1 MDNSSTNLTIISTG
15 NPHESHEVHDS
26 HPYPILFIF
35 MSCTIGAIVRQLM
48 KGWPIP
54 YTVVLIVLGLCFGA
68 ISGALPE
75 LQKYTTMASQDPHL
89 ILTTFLPVLLFESAF
104 AMDVHIFYK
113 MFWQVVLLAVF
124 GLAVATALSGVMAKM
139 VFVDYQWTW
148 FEALLFGSIVSATD
162 PVAVVALLN
171 DLGTSKQLSTIIE
184 GESLLN
190 DGMAIVLYKIFFNL
204 AFSSMTATEIGLYF
218 PRVALGGF
226 FFGLVAGRVTV
237 FWLQHVFNDAMV
249 EITITLAST
258 YLTFYIGEEVL
269 GISGVIAVVM
279 LGIQINALKT
289 SISPEV
295 EVFLHRFWEMLA
307 YLANTLIFI
316 MVGVVIMEKALNSLN
331 EYDLFL
337 LVVDYFGI
345 TVIRGLVMMTFS
357 PILMRIGYGLSWQS
371 AVVAAWGGLRGA
383 VGLALALQ
391 VYIDHPLIGG
401 KVLAHTAGIVMCTLL
416 VNATTMKKLLEK
428 LGMSDISDAKKIA
441 MANAVRQVQE
451 SNQRTL
457 TMLKA
462 DRFLADADWDMA
474 ERDCEMHNPYMDVEG
489 EYDEE
494 TPLLVRL
501 STCPNCE
508 SSVPNEPS
516 PKEFAEMTND
526 GRVRL
531 IKALKVSYWKQFEH
545 GMLSREAVQ
554 ALINLAD
561 TAMDEEEGFI
571 EMDDLQPYWR
581 VPPYLQKVKDKLE
594 QLKQTKPTERI
605 PPPNNKIL
613 SFMYDVAAHV
623 VFDVVINTL
632 IMINMVPIILE
643 LASDDDAPYMNTL
656 NIINYVYCTIYIA
669 EATWKALAFR
679 RYYFKDY
686 WNLLDLFIVALSI
699 IDIVIDQAADKATG
713 SFSPAILRVAKV
725 FRVLRMGRLLRLF
738 KTLLPKLI
746 DAVNNI
752 INRQLSFGYDVG
764 KGYIIAEEEI
774 IKLIDHMVVDKRI
787 ARDLKQRSEKNRLDV
802 VKSLGML
809 QREHPGIA
817 ISVKTR
823 QAIRTILNNARD
835 VIHELKGGGLLDE
848 AEAGKLES
856 IVEVKMKRQLSA
868 PASLTPQKP
877 MELLRNVVWLEGM
890 PPEAVDFITSAARIK
905 LFDVGDTITRQGEE
919 VTGIYLIVSGM
930 VKMIGVSVSRKS
942 YMDGEEPEVGE
953 MIVTTDYISAGNMI
967 GEMGLLTSSR
977 RNSSCTCESAVQAYY
992 ITADDMKEA
1001 MRRYPELVDRLWRV
1015 CGVRIAV
1022 PLLLEVPNYYSWTK
1036 DKIRIMCEHSFIAT
1050 LPRGPNTVFRA
1061 NEQMKE
1067 AVLIQ
1072 GKVTDLDSREIYEGP
1087 CVLPRTYR
1095 AFKLHYDTDEPKIL
1109 IIARSHESA
1118 MPDDPEDNP
1127 SALDLVGLHAGPWGR
1142 DRSNSRERS
1151 YSNPTDVFGGT
1162 EATFR
1167 GKRRVTLAGRLTTGL
1182 DEGYRRLDP
1191 LPDRLQG
1198 RKIVVSP
1205 KPAID
1210 DDKAC

>member
-1 MDNSSTNLTIISTG
+1 
-15 NPHESHEVHDS
+15 
-26 HPYPILFIF
+26 
-35 MSCTIGAIVRQLM
+35 
-48 KGWPIP
+48 
-54 YTVVLIVLGLCFGA
+54 
-68 ISGALPE
+68 
-75 LQKYTTMASQDPHL
+75 
-89 ILTTFLPVLLFESAF
+89 
-104 AMDVHIFYK
+104 MDVHIFYK

-139 VFVDYQWTW
+139 VFVYYHWTW

-237 FWLQHVFNDAMV
+237 FWLQHVFNDALV
-249 EITITLAST
+249 EISITLASA

-316 MVGVVIMEKALNSLN
+316 MVGVVIMEKALNSLD

-337 LVVDYFGI
+337 LVVGYFGI
-345 TVIRGLVMMTFS
+345 SVIRGLVMMGFS
-357 PILMRIGYGLSWQS
+357 PILMRIGYGLSWQN
-371 AVVAAWGGLRGA
+371 AVVTAWGGLRGA

-391 VYIDHPLIGG
+391 VYIDQPLIGG
-401 KVLAHTAGIVMCTLL
+401 KVLAHTAGIVMFTLL

-428 LGMSDISDAKKIA
+428 LGMSDISDSKKIS
-441 MANAVRQVQE
+441 MANAVRQIQE

-474 ERDCEMHNPYMDVEG
+474 ERDCEIHNPYMELEEG
-489 EYDEE
+489 EHAEE
-494 TPLLVRL
+494 TPLLLRL

-516 PKEFAEMTND
+516 PKEFAEMAND

-554 ALINLAD
+554 SLINLAD
-561 TAMDEEEGFI
+561 TAMDEEESFI
-571 EMDDLQPYWR
+571 EMDDLLPYWR
-581 VPPYLQKVKDKLE
+581 VPPILQKVKDKLE
-594 QLKQTKPTERI
+594 QLKHQKPAERI
-605 PPPNNKIL
+605 PPPTNKVL
-613 SFMYDVAAHV
+613 SLMYTVAAHV
-623 VFDVVINTL
+623 SFDIAMNSL
-632 IMINMVPIILE
+632 IIINMVPIILE

-656 NIINYVYCTIYIA
+656 NTINYVYCTVYVT
-669 EATWKALAFR
+669 EAIWKAMAFR
-679 RYYFKDY
+679 RFYFKDY
-686 WNLLDLFIVALSI
+686 WNLLDLFIVILSV
-699 IDIVIDQAADKATG
+699 IDIVIDLSVDRATG
-713 SFSPAILRVAKV
+713 GFSPSILKVAKV
-725 FRVLRMGRLLRLF
+725 FRVLRMGRVLRLF
-738 KTLLPKLI
+738 KTLLPKVI
-746 DAVNNI
+746 DFVNNI

-764 KGYIIAEEEI
+764 KGYIIAEEEV

-787 ARDLKQRSEKNRLDV
+787 ARDLKQRSEQNRLNV
-802 VKSLGML
+802 VRSLGML
-809 QREHPGIA
+809 QRAHPGIA

-848 AEAGKLES
+848 AEAAKLES

-868 PASLTPQKP
+868 PASLAPQKP
-877 MELLRNVVWLEGM
+877 LELLRNVVWLEGM
-890 PPEAVDFITSAARIK
+890 PAEAADFLQSAARIK
-905 LFDVGDTITRQGEE
+905 LFDAGDTITRQGEN

-930 VKMIGVSVSRKS
+930 VKMIGVSVAKKIFAE
-942 YMDGEEPEVGE
+942 DEEQEVGE
-953 MIVTTDYISAGNMI
+953 MIVTTDYISAGNLI
-967 GEMGLLTSSR
+967 GEMGILTSAK
-977 RNSSCTCESAVQAYY
+977 RNSSCTCESEVQAFFV
-992 ITADDMKEA
+992 TKEDMVEA
-1001 MRRYPELVDRLWRV
+1001 MNRFPNLENSLWRV
-1015 CGVRIAV
+1015 CGVRMAV
-1022 PLLLEVPNYYSWTK
+1022 PLLLEVPTYYNWTK
-1036 DKIRIMCEHSFIAT
+1036 DKIRIMCERSHIAS
-1050 LPRGPNTVFRA
+1050 LPKPPNVVFKIKDH
-1061 NEQMKE
+1061 MKE

-1072 GKVTDLDSREIYEGP
+1072 GKVTEADTEIIYEAP
-1087 CVLPRTYR
+1087 CVLPKIHRV
-1095 AFKLHYDTDEPKIL
+1095 FKLHFEAEEPKIL
-1109 IIARSHESA
+1109 VITRSHESA

-1127 SALDLVGLHAGPWGR
+1127 SVLDFVGIHARGR
-1142 DRSNSRERS
+1142 EAWDKRDTFQTVD
-1151 YSNPTDVFGGT
+1151 PGT
-1162 EATFR
+1162 ETTYR
-1167 GKRRVTLAGRLTTGL
+1167 GGRKSMVFSNRA
-1182 DEGYRRLDP
+1182 EESHRKLDP
-1191 LPDRLQG
+1191 IPDRVHG
-1198 RKIVVSP
+1198 RRIVVSP
-1205 KPAID
+1205 KTD
-1210 DDKAC
+1210 EDKGC

>member
-1 MDNSSTNLTIISTG
+1 MNFYNSTIS
-15 NPHESHEVHDS
+15 NEVHDS
-26 HPYPILFIF
+26 KPYAILFIF
-35 MSCTIGAIVRQLM
+35 TACTVGAIVRQVM

-54 YTVVLIVLGLCFGA
+54 YTVVLIVVGLA
-68 ISGALPE
+68 VGALSGSVTAV
-75 LQKYTTMASQDPHL
+75 QRYTSLSSQNPHL

-139 VFVDYQWTW
+139 VFVYYHWTW

-204 AFSSMTATEIGLYF
+204 AFSTMTATEIGLYF
-218 PRVALGGF
+218 PQVALGGF
-226 FFGLVAGRVTV
+226 FFGLIAGRVTV
-237 FWLQHVFNDAMV
+237 FWLQHVFNDALV
-249 EITITLAST
+249 EISITLASA

-316 MVGVVIMEKALNSLN
+316 MVGVVIMEKALNSLD

-337 LVVDYFGI
+337 LVVGYFGI
-345 TVIRGLVMMTFS
+345 TVIRGLVMMAFS
-357 PILMRIGYGLSWQS
+357 PILMRIGYGLSWQN
-371 AVVAAWGGLRGA
+371 AVVTAWGGLRGA

-391 VYIDHPLIGG
+391 VYIDQPLIGG
-401 KVLAHTAGIVMCTLL
+401 KVLAHTAGIVMFTLL

-428 LGMSDISDAKKIA
+428 LGMSDISDSKKIS
-441 MANAVRQVQE
+441 MANAVRQIQE

-474 ERDCEMHNPYMDVEG
+474 ERDCEVHNPYMEVEEG
-489 EYDEE
+489 EHAEE

-508 SSVPNEPS
+508 ASVPNEPS
-516 PKEFAEMTND
+516 PKEFAEMAND

-561 TAMDEEEGFI
+561 TAMDEEESFI
-571 EMDDLQPYWR
+571 EMDDLKPYWR
-581 VPPYLQKVKDKLE
+581 VPPILEKVKDKLE
-594 QLKQTKPTERI
+594 QLKHQKPAERI
-605 PPPNNKIL
+605 PPPTIRVL
-613 SFMYDVAAHV
+613 SFMYTVAVHV
-623 VFDVVINTL
+623 SFDIVMNVL
-632 IMINMVPIILE
+632 IIINMVPIILE
-643 LASDDDAPYMNTL
+643 LASDDDAPFMPIL
-656 NIINYVYCTIYIA
+656 NKINYFYCSLYVT
-669 EATWKALAFR
+669 EAIWKMMAFR

-686 WNLLDLFIVALSI
+686 WNLLDLFIVILSI
-699 IDIVIDQAADKATG
+699 VDIVIDLSVDQATG
-713 SFSPAILRVAKV
+713 GFSPSILKVAKV
-725 FRVLRMGRLLRLF
+725 FRVLRMGRVLRLF
-738 KTLLPKLI
+738 KTVLPKVI
-746 DAVNNI
+746 DFVNDI
-752 INRQLSFGYDVG
+752 INHQLSFGYDVG
-764 KGYIIAEEEI
+764 KGYIIAEEEV

-787 ARDLKQRSEKNRLDV
+787 ARDLKQRSEQNRLNV
-802 VKSLGML
+802 VRSLGML

-848 AEAGKLES
+848 AEAAKLES
-856 IVEVKMKRQLSA
+856 IVEVKMKRQLST
-868 PASLTPQKP
+868 PASLPPQKP
-877 MELLRNVVWLEGM
+877 LELLRNVIWLEGM
-890 PPEAVDFITSAARIK
+890 PAEAVDFITSAARIK
-905 LFDVGDTITRQGEE
+905 LFEVGDTITRQGEDA
-919 VTGIYLIVSGM
+919 TGIYLIVSGM
-930 VKMIGVSVSRKS
+930 VKMVGVSVRKKS
-942 YMDGEEPEVGE
+942 LEENEEPEVGE
-953 MIVTTDYISAGNMI
+953 MIVTKDYISAGNLI
-967 GEMGLLTSSR
+967 GELAMLTSAR
-977 RNSSCTCESAVQAYY
+977 RNSSCTCESEVQVFF
-992 ITADDMKEA
+992 IPREDMTEA
-1001 MRRYPELVDRLWRV
+1001 MDRFPDLVNNLWRV
-1015 CGVRIAV
+1015 CGVRLAV
-1022 PLLLEVPNYYSWTK
+1022 PLLLEVPTYYNWTK
-1036 DKIRIMCEHSFIAT
+1036 DKIRIMCERSHIAA
-1050 LPRGPNTVFRA
+1050 LPKPPNVVFKIADYMR
-1061 NEQMKE
+1061 E
-1067 AVLIQ
+1067 AILVQ
-1072 GKVTDLDSREIYEGP
+1072 GKVTEAATETIYEAP
-1087 CVLPRTYR
+1087 CVLPKNHRL
-1095 AFKLHYDTDEPKIL
+1095 FKLHFEVEEPKIL
-1109 IIARSHESA
+1109 VITRSHESA

-1127 SALDLVGLHAGPWGR
+1127 SVLDFVGIHARGR
-1142 DRSNSRERS
+1142 DSWIRREIVHGVDS
-1151 YSNPTDVFGGT
+1151 GSETV
-1162 EATFR
+1162 FR
-1167 GKRRVTLAGRLTTGL
+1167 GKQKGSNRW
-1182 DEGYRRLDP
+1182 EGSYRKLDP
-1191 LPDRLQG
+1191 VQDRLQG
-1198 RKIVVSP
+1198 RRITVSSM
-1205 KPAID
+1205 KED
-1210 DDKAC
+1210 EKDC